1 MFLLVTTNA
10 AAALPAV
17 TSATARP
24 IASPF
29 MVLPPF
35 VDQDVSV
42 GIERQRLAAVADVG
56 GDLSHG
62 DALADLDAD
71 EAVAKIVGR
80 VVGDA
85 GGLAGIAHRVAD
97 PLPTG
102 AGEDSP

>member
-42 GIERQRLAAVADVG
+42 GIERLAAVADVG

-97 PLPTG
+97 RLPTG